1 VIGALVALIPNIP
14 QIKLL
19 LFTQCVNGLL
29 LPILLVA
36 IVLLSNN
43 KEVMGDYKNS
53 AIFNAVAWLITILIS
68 ILSLLLIGY
77 TIYPLIF

>member
-1 VIGALVALIPNIP
+1 LVALIPNIP

-53 AIFNAVAWLITILIS
+53 TIFNAVAWLITILIS